1 MEGISIIIPTHGT
14 PEYLKECINSIRNQN
29 FDFNYEILL
38 GVDNCKETLKSI
50 ESDKDFY
57 KEIRLYYFKE
67 NVGPF
72 IIKNTLIDLTTYD
85 NILFFDSDDI
95 MVDTMLSDFFN
106 HVKEFDLVRFNYL
119 NFKKNV
125 EQSKPLTAWGVFG
138 VKKSVFDRFTCFEP
152 WKCAAD
158 SEFIER
164 VTFHKITTKT
174 VEGVSFHR
182 RLHDKN
188 LTLKPDTN
196 MKSKL
201 REEYKNQIQQKVWKG
216 NWNSPNKVVAQY
228 RKIKL

>member
-1 MEGISIIIPTHGT
+1 MDGVSIIIPTYGT
-14 PEYLKECINSIRNQN
+14 PEYLKECINSIRNQKI
-29 FDFNYEILL
+29 DFNYEILL

-50 ESDKDFY
+50 EDDKDFY

-72 IIKNTLIDLTTYD
+72 IIKNTLIDLTTYN

-95 MVDTMLSDFFN
+95 MTSNMLSDFFN
-106 HVKEFDLVRFNYL
+106 HIKKADLIRFNYL
-119 NFKKNV
+119 NFRKNL
-125 EQSKPLTAWGVFG
+125 EHSNPLTAFGVFG
-138 VKKSVFDRFTCFEP
+138 IKKSIFNNFVCFEP

-164 VTFHKITTKT
+164 VSFHKINSKT
-174 VEGVSFHR
+174 IEGVSFHR

-201 REEYKNQIQQKVWKG
+201 RESYKNQIQQKIWSGKWE
-216 NWNSPNKVVAQY
+216 NPNKVVSPY

>member
-14 PEYLKECINSIRNQN
+14 PEYLKECIDSIRNQKI
-29 FDFNYEILL
+29 DFNYEILL

-85 NILFFDSDDI
+85 DILFFDSDDI

-119 NFKKNV
+119 NLKKNV

-138 VKKSVFDRFTCFEP
+138 IKKSVFDRFTCFEP

-164 VTFHKITTKT
+164 VTFYKINSKT
-174 VEGVSFHR
+174 IDGVSFHR

>member
-1 MEGISIIIPTHGT
+1 MEGVSIIIPTHGI
-14 PEYLKECINSIRNQN
+14 PEYLKECINSIRNQKI
-29 FDFNYEILL
+29 DFNYEILL

-50 ESDKDFY
+50 EDDKDFY
-57 KEIRLYYFKE
+57 KEIRLYYFRE

-95 MVDTMLSDFFN
+95 MVNTMLSDFFN
-106 HVKEFDLVRFNYL
+106 HVKEVDLIRFNYL

-201 REEYKNQIQQKVWKG
+201 REEYKNQIQQKVWTG
-216 NWNSPNKVVAQY
+216 NWNNPNKVVAQY

>member
-1 MEGISIIIPTHGT
+1 MEGVSIIIPTHGT
-14 PEYLKECINSIRNQN
+14 PEYLKECINSIRNQKI
-29 FDFNYEILL
+29 DFNYEILL

-50 ESDKDFY
+50 EDDKDFY
-57 KEIRLYYFKE
+57 KEIRLYYFRE